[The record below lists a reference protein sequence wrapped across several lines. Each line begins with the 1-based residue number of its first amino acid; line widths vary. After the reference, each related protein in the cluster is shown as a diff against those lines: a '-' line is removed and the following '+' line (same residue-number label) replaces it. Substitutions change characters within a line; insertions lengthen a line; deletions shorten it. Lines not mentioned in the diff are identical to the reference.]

1 MMLETG
7 YSFCVKIAVY
17 LVLVDV
23 AEAGKITEILDKA
36 FCLAETHVGCLYQ
49 QDKRLQM
56 AFNLSD

>member
-36 FCLAETHVGCLYQ
+36 FA
-49 QDKRLQM
+49 
-56 AFNLSD
+56 